1 MHRLLL
7 ALLAALPLYSASSP
21 AAAWLPARWPWT
33 DAASLP
39 LLDHSPINCLL
50 VEASPADL
58 ARLADAA
65 APRHIAVV
73 AVLRPGADPLPAAQ
87 AAVHAKA
94 AGIVLE
100 GEFAPGTAVR
110 VADSLPSTPVIE
122 LTLRSRMPLTGTAP
136 VVGTFQ
142 GVWPGIQVTDEGKAK
157 AAPSGAAWI
166 DTNSGFL
173 RAARAWGHMVWIANR
188 PPAQT
193 VITTERYLQAIG
205 DAEMVGAH
213 WVLALDPDTA
223 QRLGRRD
230 AAALK
235 TWQRI
240 NATLRFFDAHAAWRD
255 LLPAGKL
262 AVVQGPEDG
271 ALLSGGVLDMITVK
285 HTPVRAVP
293 PGRVDSAKLQGATMA
308 VNLDPA
314 SLTPQERD
322 VLKNFTR
329 AGGTVLTGPPGWKDT
344 AAPQKERITLD
355 EKELKR
361 LDDIWRDVQNMIGRK
376 NLGVRLFNVSSML
389 SNLLSSADG
398 KQVVVQLINYA
409 DYPVENVTVHVLGKF
424 HHARLL
430 TPEGLDKNVE
440 VYENEDGTG
449 VDLDVVNTSAAIEL
463 E

>member
-1 MHRLLL
+1 MQWLLL
-7 ALLAALPLYSASSP
+7 ALLAALPLP
-21 AAAWLPARWPWT
+21 AAPSAATAWIPARWPWT
-33 DAASLP
+33 EAASLS
-39 LLDHSPINCLL
+39 LLDNSPINCLL
-50 VEASPADL
+50 LEAAPADI
-58 ARLADAA
+58 ARLANEAA
-65 APRHIAVV
+65 GRHV
-73 AVLRPGADPLPAAQ
+73 AVLAVLHPGPDPLPAAR
-87 AAVHAKA
+87 AAVQAKA

-100 GEFAPGTAVR
+100 GEFAPGVAAR
-110 VADSLPSTPVIE
+110 VADSLAPTPVIE
-122 LTLRSRMPLTGTAP
+122 LTLRSRMPLAGPAP

-188 PPAQT
+188 PPEKS

-213 WVLALDPDTA
+213 WVLTLDADTA
-223 QRLGRRD
+223 QRLRQHEP
-230 AAALK
+230 AALK
-235 TWQRI
+235 TWQRM
-240 NATLRFFDAHAAWRD
+240 NASLHFFSSHAAWRD

-271 ALLSGGVLDMITVK
+271 ALLSGGVLDMIAVK

-314 SLTPQERD
+314 SLTPQERE

-329 AGGTVLTGPPGWKDT
+329 AGGTVLTGPPGWKDP

-389 SNLLSSADG
+389 SNLLSSADN
-398 KQVVVQLINYA
+398 KQVVVQLLNYA

-430 TPEGLDKNVE
+430 TPEGVDKDVE
-440 VYENEDGTG
+440 VYENEEGTG
-449 VDLDVVNTSAAIEL
+449 VDLDVVHTCAAIQL

>member
-1 MHRLLL
+1 MHRLLV
-7 ALLAALPLYSASSP
+7 ALLAALPLYGAAFP
-21 AAAWLPARWPWT
+21 ATSWIPARWPWT

-39 LLDHSPINCLL
+39 LLDNSPINCLL
-50 VEASPADL
+50 VEAPAADL
-58 ARLADAA
+58 ARLATAA
-65 APRHIAVV
+65 APRHV
-73 AVLRPGADPLPAAQ
+73 AVLAVLHPGADPLPAAQ
-87 AAVHAKA
+87 AAVQAKA

-100 GEFAPGTAVR
+100 GEFAPGTAAH

-122 LTLRSRMPLTGTAP
+122 LTLRSRMPLTGAAP
-136 VVGTFQ
+136 VIGTFQ
-142 GVWPGIQVTDEGKAK
+142 GVWPGIQVTDESKAK

-188 PPAQT
+188 PPEKT

-205 DAEMVGAH
+205 DAEVVGAH
-213 WVLALDPDTA
+213 WVLALDADTA
-223 QRLGRRD
+223 RSLARRD
-230 AAALK
+230 PAALK
-235 TWQRI
+235 TWQRM
-240 NATLRFFDAHAAWRD
+240 NATLRFFETHAAWRD

-262 AVVQGPEDG
+262 AVVQGPQDG
-271 ALLSGGVLDMITVK
+271 ALLSGGVLDMIAVK

-293 PGRVDSAKLQGATMA
+293 PGRVDSAKLQGVTMA
-308 VNLDPA
+308 VDLDPA
-314 SLTPQERD
+314 SLTPQERE

-344 AAPQKERITLD
+344 ATPRDERITLD
-355 EKELKR
+355 EKELKH

-389 SNLLSSADG
+389 SNLLAAPDN
-398 KQVVVQLINYA
+398 KQVLVQLVNYA

-424 HHARLL
+424 HHARLM
-430 TPEGLDKNVE
+430 TPEGVDKDLE

-449 VDLDVVNTSAAIEL
+449 VDLDVVATCAAIRL
-463 E
+463 D